1 MFTVVESPIFQKL
14 WPRYWD
20 EDERAEFAAFIA
32 LDPEAGSV
40 ISGSGGVRK
49 VRWSREGT
57 GKSGGVRIVYLTR
70 NEAGEVYLL
79 TLYAKSES
87 GNISLSTLKE
97 IRRALEI

>member
-1 MFTVVESPIFQKL
+1 MLTVVESPIFQRV

-32 LDPEAGSV
+32 LNADAGSV
-40 ISGSGGVRK
+40 IRGSGGVRK
-49 VRWSREGT
+49 VRWAREGT
-57 GKSGGVRIVYLTR
+57 GKSGGVRIIYLTR

-87 GNISLSTLKE
+87 ENLSLNTLKE
-97 IRRALEI
+97 ICRALEV

>member
-20 EDERAEFAAFIA
+20 EDERAEFASFIA
-32 LDPEAGSV
+32 LNPEAGSV
-40 ISGSGGVRK
+40 IRGSGGVRK
-49 VRWSREGT
+49 VRWVRDGT
-57 GKSGGVRIVYLTR
+57 GKSGGVRIVYLAR
-70 NEAGEVYLL
+70 NDNGEIYLL

-87 GNISLSTLKE
+87 ENISLSTLKE